1 MLKRRIHKVGASTV
15 ALEFGDITTSKAD
28 VLVSS
33 DDAYLTMGG
42 GVSAAIRRAAGQQ
55 IILEAAKKVP
65 AKLGDVIVTGAGA
78 LPAKHVFHAIT
89 IANGEATAG
98 DVVTLATRRSLTLL
112 KALGLSSI
120 AFPTIGAGLAGF
132 SLEDVATNMA
142 EAIFGELRDS
152 EEPLTVTIY
161 LFDRFGQMRQV
172 DYDRFLEEF
181 DRRSQAPRVAR
192 AKRVSPPIVWG
203 ARGGRPKQKTAATTT
218 RIGLLKELA
227 ELDQERQVLEG
238 RLARYGNGLALK
250 EVEKIESNLK
260 GIQTKRIARLAAIDP
275 KPSSAASVFIS
286 YSHADEK
293 LRKELGGHLGAL
305 EHQGIIASWHDR
317 MISAGT
323 EWKGSIDEH
332 LESANIILL
341 LISSKFTASKYC
353 YDVEMKRALARHE
366 EREALVIPIIL
377 RPVTLKG
384 TPFEKLQALPKDAKP
399 VTKWS
404 DRDSAFVN
412 ITEGIRNA
420 IQDLIGAEK

>member
-1 MLKRRIHKVGASTV
+1 MLKRRVHKVGASTV

-33 DDAYLTMGG
+33 DDSYLTMGG

-65 AKLGDVIVTGAGA
+65 AKLGDVIVTGAGS

-89 IANGEATAG
+89 IGDRKAAAG

-112 KALGLSSI
+112 KALGLFSI
-120 AFPTIGAGLAGF
+120 AFPTIGAGVAGF
-132 SLEDVATNMA
+132 SIADVAKNMA
-142 EAIFGELRDS
+142 EAIFGELCDS
-152 EEPLTVTIY
+152 AEPLTVTIY
-161 LFDRFGQMRQV
+161 LFDRFGQTLQG
-172 DYDRFLEEF
+172 DYHRFFEEF
-181 DRRSQAPRVAR
+181 DRRARALKVAP
-192 AKRVSPPIVWG
+192 AKRVSRLAPLAV
-203 ARGGRPKQKTAATTT
+203 RGGRSKQKTLATAT
-218 RIGLLKELA
+218 RMELLKELV

-238 RLARYGNGLALK
+238 RLARYGNELGLK

-260 GIQTKRIARLAAIDP
+260 GIQKKRIAHLAAIDP
-275 KPSSAASVFIS
+275 KPLTAASVFIS

-293 LRKELGGHLGAL
+293 LRKALGEHLGSL

-332 LESANIILL
+332 LESAQVILL
-341 LISSKFTASKYC
+341 LISSRFTASKYC
-353 YDVEMKRALARHE
+353 YDVEMTRALARHNK
-366 EREALVIPIIL
+366 REALVIPIIL

-404 DRDSAFVN
+404 NRDSAFVD

-420 IQDLIGAEK
+420 IQDLIGAAK

>member
-33 DDAYLTMGG
+33 DDSYLTMGG

-89 IANGEATAG
+89 IANGKATAG
-98 DVVTLATRRSLTLL
+98 DVVTVATRRSLTLL

-120 AFPTIGAGLAGF
+120 AFPTIGAGVAGF
-132 SLEDVATNMA
+132 SLEDVAANMA

-181 DRRSQAPRVAR
+181 DRRSRAPKVAR
-192 AKRVSPPIVWG
+192 AKRVSPPIVW
-203 ARGGRPKQKTAATTT
+203 AAGGRSKQKTAATTT

-238 RLARYGNGLALK
+238 RLARYGNGLGPE
-250 EVEKIESNLK
+250 EVEKIELNLK

-293 LRKELGGHLGAL
+293 LRKELGDHLGAL
-305 EHQGIIASWHDR
+305 EHQGIIASWRDR

-332 LESANIILL
+332 LESAHVILL

-366 EREALVIPIIL
+366 KREALVIPIIL

-412 ITEGIRNA
+412 ITEGVRNA
-420 IQDLIGAEK
+420 IQDLIGAAN